1 MNVFLLILW
10 IVIGAI
16 NIGTAV
22 VNGGTVDI
30 ISYICCWVLLLVYL
44 LRECFNN

>member
-16 NIGTAV
+16 NIVTAA
-22 VNGGTVDI
+22 NGGEISIV
-30 ISYICCWVLLLVYL
+30 SYICCWVLLLVNL
-44 LRECFNN
+44 TIRCFDDY